1 MSKQLTDAERIKQ
14 AKVHDLVLK
23 YPDKKNDILDKMGL
37 NYSDYS
43 SDIYELYVTEFDSI
57 AEVQRLNVSVELEDK
72 RRQAKLSDEPGFSQS
87 TDISDIGILELFESR
102 DNAFRMSEAIKP
114 PPPGIYEEHV
124 EVANRI
130 DELKPLY
137 ETLKAEEDKG
147 LYGEGWGQ
155 LIPDLGTVGKPT
167 LGLLSQLV
175 AGWTDANPY
184 QPFKENLHERGLFTS
199 WNPLYGFGAWDM
211 AEFQGNPRTG
221 GTGYSRELLGRENE
235 IDSLM
240 SIMDEFQGE
249 EISKGWHDK
258 IKYHK
263 EATDIQAT
271 INSLDVIDPRTLESE

>member
-23 YPDKKNDILDKMGL
+23 YPDKKDDILDKMGL

-57 AEVQRLNVSVELEDK
+57 AEVQRLNVIVELENE

-137 ETLKAEEDKG
+137 ETLKAEEDEG
-147 LYGEGWGQ
+147 LFSWESSMEPSPYWTAIRGPMGALTQ
-155 LIPDLGTVGKPT
+155 LA
-167 LGLLSQLV
+167 

-184 QPFKENLHERGLFTS
+184 QPFKENLHEKGLFTS
-199 WNPLYGFGAWDM
+199 FNPLTGFGAWDF
-211 AEFQGNPRTG
+211 AEFHQNPRTG
-221 GTGYSRELLGRENE
+221 RMGYSRELLGRENE
-235 IDSLM
+235 LDSLM

-263 EATDIQAT
+263 EASDIQAT
-271 INSLDVIDPRTLESE
+271 INSLDVIDPRLLESE